1 MNDPVVGHRIDSHSL
16 LREAKEELAPTLG
29 PPPIEAERE
38 LIQIIVEVLMADRS
52 LVGSNQP
59 PFEQGDHTVNPW
71 HQLRWSL
78 LFPFEHRDLVLVT
91 FALQG

>member
-1 MNDPVVGHRIDSHSL
+1 MNDPVVSHGIDGHGL

-29 PPPIEAERE
+29 LPAIDPERE
-38 LIQIIVEVLMADRS
+38 LIQIVVEVLMADRS

-78 LFPFEHRDLVLVT
+78 LFPF
-91 FALQG
+91 

>member
-1 MNDPVVGHRIDSHSL
+1 VNDPVVSHRIDGHSL

-29 PPPIEAERE
+29 SSAIEAERE
-38 LIQIIVEVLMADRS
+38 LIQIIVKVLMADRS
-52 LVGSNQP
+52 LVSSNQP

-78 LFPFEHRDLVLVT
+78 LLSL
-91 FALQG
+91 